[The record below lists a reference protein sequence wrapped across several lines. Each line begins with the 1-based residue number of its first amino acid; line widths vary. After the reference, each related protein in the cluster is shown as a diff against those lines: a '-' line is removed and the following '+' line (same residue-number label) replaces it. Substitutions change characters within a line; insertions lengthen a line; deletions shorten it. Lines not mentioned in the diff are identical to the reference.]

1 MSRSDQFVD
10 EDATTLEFAV
20 PVRARHTERTGRNSV
35 VDETGA
41 TADGAVDQQPGGD
54 ASARSDVISADEAA
68 TILGVCRWALYGAA
82 NRHEVPHRRLGR
94 RMLFS
99 RRALLL
105 WLEGASPRGVGK
117 E

>member
-1 MSRSDQFVD
+1 MSRSNEFVD
-10 EDATTLEFAV
+10 EDAPTLTFEVPAGRRH
-20 PVRARHTERTGRNSV
+20 PVRHTASDFLGQS
-35 VDETGA
+35 
-41 TADGAVDQQPGGD
+41 D
-54 ASARSDVISADEAA
+54 AISADEAA
-68 TILGVCRWALYGAA
+68 TILGVSRWSLYAAA

-105 WLEGASPRGVGK
+105 WLEGASPRSVGK

>member
-1 MSRSDQFVD
+1 MRRSSQFVD
-10 EDATTLEFAV
+10 EDARTLEFEV
-20 PVRARHTERTGRNSV
+20 PGRGRSTAPESGAHDPARGDV
-35 VDETGA
+35 VT
-41 TADGAVDQQPGGD
+41 
-54 ASARSDVISADEAA
+54 ADEAA
-68 TILGVCRWALYGAA
+68 EILGVSRWSLYAAA
-82 NRHEVPHRRLGR
+82 NRNEVPHRRLGR

>member
-1 MSRSDQFVD
+1 MSRSNPKFVD
-10 EDATTLEFAV
+10 DDAPTLEFEV
-20 PVRARHTERTGRNSV
+20 PGRAGHREPQPRGDDPAHGDV
-35 VDETGA
+35 VT
-41 TADGAVDQQPGGD
+41 
-54 ASARSDVISADEAA
+54 ADEAA
-68 TILGVCRWALYGAA
+68 AILGVSRWSLYAAA

>member
-1 MSRSDQFVD
+1 MSRSDEFVD
-10 EDATTLEFAV
+10 EDAPTLEFVA
-20 PVRARHTERTGRNSV
+20 PGRAGRREQS
-35 VDETGA
+35 
-41 TADGAVDQQPGGD
+41 GGD
-54 ASARSDVISADEAA
+54 ESSRADVVTADEAA
-68 TILGVCRWALYGAA
+68 SILGVSRWSLYAAA
-82 NRHEVPHRRLGR
+82 NRHEIPHRRLGR

>member
-1 MSRSDQFVD
+1 MSRSNQKFVD
-10 EDATTLEFAV
+10 EDAPTLEFVV
-20 PVRARHTERTGRNSV
+20 PDGAGRTERQSGNDDPAR
-35 VDETGA
+35 
-41 TADGAVDQQPGGD
+41 GD
-54 ASARSDVISADEAA
+54 AITADEAA
-68 TILGVCRWALYGAA
+68 AILGVSRWSIYAAA
-82 NRHEVPHRRLGR
+82 NRDEVPHRRLGR

>member
-1 MSRSDQFVD
+1 MRRSNEFVD
-10 EDATTLEFAV
+10 EDAPTLEFEV
-20 PVRARHTERTGRNSV
+20 PSETRHPERQ
-35 VDETGA
+35 
-41 TADGAVDQQPGGD
+41 TASDCLGPSD
-54 ASARSDVISADEAA
+54 AISADEAA
-68 TILGVCRWALYGAA
+68 AILGVSRWSLYAAA
-82 NRHEVPHRRLGR
+82 NRREVPHRRLGR

>member
-1 MSRSDQFVD
+1 MSRSNQFVD
-10 EDATTLEFAV
+10 EDAPTLAFKV
-20 PVRARHTERTGRNSV
+20 PVAGRTETQSGVDRAARGDV
-35 VDETGA
+35 VT
-41 TADGAVDQQPGGD
+41 
-54 ASARSDVISADEAA
+54 ADEAA
-68 TILGVCRWALYGAA
+68 EILGVSRWSLYAAA
-82 NRHEVPHRRLGR
+82 NRNEVPHRRLGR